1 MIVGLYSNVPQSGK
15 STVGRVFQN
24 AGYKKLSFATPVK
37 QSLKVVLEAL
47 GVIEPDAY
55 LWGEKKDI
63 VIPELGV
70 TGGYLMSSYA
80 TTYMRDMIDED
91 IWLDALKRH
100 VVPGLNYVI
109 DDLRFYNEY
118 RWLVGAGGIA
128 IKVNRTGAIKQ
139 GRVASS
145 EGQLNRVDFDYI
157 LDNDGSLADLVKKV
171 NFILTQL

>member
-15 STVGRVFQN
+15 STVARVFQN

-47 GVIEPDAY
+47 GVVDPDAY
-55 LWGEKKDI
+55 LCGKKKDI

-70 TGGYLMSSYA
+70 TNGYFMSSYA

-91 IWLDALKRH
+91 IWLDALKRY

-118 RWLVGAGGIA
+118 QWLVGTGGVT
-128 IKVNRTGAIKQ
+128 IKINRTGAIKQ

-145 EGQLNRVDFDYI
+145 EGQLSRVDFDYV
-157 LDNDGSLADLVKKV
+157 LDNNGSMADLVKKV
-171 NFILTQL
+171 NFVLTQL